1 MNFYDAFSLI
11 LGCIFKTTMSSMDKT
26 LQNITDLQSQID
38 DLVEQT
44 KLDEQDYIDLCNSM
58 KNLFNEYKPNGVIT
72 KSDLDHVVMEKNW
85 EIEMLK
91 RHISS
96 DPQRIAREKT
106 EEAYELKKDNERLK
120 KEITL
125 RRCQYI
131 INRGKFLGMKCL
143 KPCDGDKCN
152 QHLNCKK

>member
-38 DLVEQT
+38 DLAEQT

-58 KNLFNEYKPNGVIT
+58 KTLFNEYKPYKPLSQNE
-72 KSDLDHVVMEKNW
+72 MEFAIVEKDR

-91 RHISS
+91 RFIHSE
-96 DPQRIAREKT
+96 PQREVRERDFMIGILSK
-106 EEAYELKKDNERLK
+106 NIERLER
-120 KEITL
+120 EITKN
-125 RRCQYI
+125 RCQYI
-131 INRGKFLGMKCL
+131 MRSGKFSGMKCL

-152 QHLNCKK
+152 QHKK